1 MQTYSVLEQPQV
13 VIRGNAAVLHWLY
26 YQVLEVDAC
35 LRHTDGI
42 TDGIVVVVLFS

>member
-1 MQTYSVLEQPQV
+1 METHSVLEQP
-13 VIRGNAAVLHWLY
+13 HWLY

-35 LRHTDGI
+35 LRQTDGI